1 MRDAADTMR
10 RWGDGSVVG
19 NYFGALEGDVGLAV
33 FYKKI
38 IDPRR

>member
-10 RWGDGSVVG
+10 RWGDG

-38 IDPRR
+38 IDPRG

>member
-10 RWGDGSVVG
+10 RWGNDSVVG
-19 NYFGALEGDVGLAV
+19 NQVGALEGDVGPAV